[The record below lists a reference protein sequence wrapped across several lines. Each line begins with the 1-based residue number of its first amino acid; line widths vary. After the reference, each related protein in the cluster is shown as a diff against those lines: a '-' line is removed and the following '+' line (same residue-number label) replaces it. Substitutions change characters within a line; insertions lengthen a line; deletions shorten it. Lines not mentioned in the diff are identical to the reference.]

1 MSVYRKRFPGVSR
14 HFLASAVVLVLTAG
28 LYAQDKGEPVS
39 VHVREV
45 QRNDDE
51 PTEKGTW
58 FHVKA
63 VVESKTIVYTLQC
76 DEFLNMD
83 VKDWTLR
90 CYDLAAGKDYTGYRT
105 QNSLN
110 FWKPEDKGKKFRM
123 SVFSIVSEKE
133 K

>member
-1 MSVYRKRFPGVSR
+1 VKT
-14 HFLASAVVLVLTAG
+14 FLFSLTLLAAASLN
-28 LYAQDKGEPVS
+28 AQDKGEPVS

-45 QRNDDE
+45 QRNEDE
-51 PTEKGTW
+51 PTEQGTW

-76 DEFLNMD
+76 DEFLNME
-83 VKDWTLR
+83 VKDYTLR
-90 CYDLAAGKDYTGYRT
+90 CYDLAAGKDYAGNRT

-110 FWKPEDKGKKFRM
+110 FWKPEDRGKKFRM